1 MSIIICFKKE
11 SAREFEEAAFGPLS
25 RLASRASPKKR
36 ILGRYLDSSVPL
48 EDKNNLR
55 DGDAFQAFLSEHSKA
70 KLVPIHMYKH
80 E

>member
-11 SAREFEEAAFGPLS
+11 SAREFEEAAFGPL
-25 RLASRASPKKR
+25 SPKKR